1 MGKMLS
7 LIRTDLNTTFGLSSI
22 AYSFKNKKNRWQ
34 IIVFS
39 IAMLSLLPSYFLLIK
54 SLDKAYDIYSRIG
67 QKSMFLLSGFLM
79 AQIIVFVFGL
89 LYVMSKYYFSG
100 DLAQLVPLPIKPSHI
115 LGSKFVTLMF
125 SEYLTSLPIILP
137 FIFIYGIK
145 DGEGVVYWIYSFLLV
160 AVLPVIPLVLSSIL
174 VMFFMKYTN
183 IGRRKDLVRILSS
196 VLFIVLIIYIQLK
209 INTVTQKALLQ
220 GDDFLINLVKDS
232 NLLVKNLGLG
242 FPPSMWA
249 ALSLASYSNITGLFY
264 LLIFIGA
271 GVLSFIIMIFLSESL
286 FFDGL
291 LGNIEVSASKGR
303 TGKKL
308 SIKSSTGQTKPYLA
322 LAKKEIIM
330 LFKTPIYLF
339 NSIGGVIVVPIIMV
353 MTTVSGGEESMK
365 SVINFIETKPEFVAL
380 VGIGFLTYM
389 GMLNSVGVT
398 TFSREGKN
406 FWIQRVLPIKI
417 KDQIIGRVLSSIA
430 IQVLGLIALLV
441 ALAFVIKLRIST
453 IILITLLG
461 LLGSIPMTQLGMV
474 IDITR
479 PLLTWTNPQQAMKQN
494 LNVLFGM
501 GLGTLYIGGI
511 AALIFNLINKTGV
524 DINLVFIILTI
535 IFVVSII
542 VLYYV
547 LKGLIKTQ
555 FEILE

>member
-1 MGKMLS
+1 MGKIIS
-7 LIRTDLNTTFGLSSI
+7 LVKTDFNTTFGLSSI
-22 AYSFKNKKNRWQ
+22 AHSFQNKKNRWQ

-39 IAMLSLLPSYFLLIK
+39 IAMLSLLPSYILLIR
-54 SLDKAYDIYSRIG
+54 SLDKAYDIYNQIG

-89 LYVMSKYYFSG
+89 LYVMSKYYFSS
-100 DLAQLVPLPIKPSHI
+100 DLAQLVPLPIKPSCI

-137 FIFIYGIK
+137 FIFIYGLRG
-145 DGEGVVYWIYSFLLV
+145 GEGVIYWIYSFLLV
-160 AVLPVIPLVLSSIL
+160 AMLPVIPLVLSSIL

-183 IGRRKDLVRILSS
+183 IGRRKNLIRTLSS

-249 ALSLASYSNITGLFY
+249 ALSLSNYVNITGLFY
-264 LLIFIGA
+264 LSIFIGA
-271 GVLSFIIMIFLSESL
+271 GVLSFIVMILLSESL

-308 SIKSSTGQTKPYLA
+308 SIKNSTGQTKPYLA

-339 NSIGGVIVVPIIMV
+339 NSIGGVIAVPIIMV
-353 MTTVSGGEESMK
+353 MSAVSGGEESME
-365 SVINFIETKPEFVAL
+365 SMIGFIETKPEFTAL
-380 VGIGFLTYM
+380 VGIGFITLM

-406 FWIQRVLPIKI
+406 LWIQRVLPIKTR
-417 KDQIIGRVLSSIA
+417 DQIIGRILSSIA
-430 IQVLGLIALLV
+430 IQVLGLVALLV
-441 ALAFVIKLRIST
+441 ALVFVIKLEVST
-453 IILITLLG
+453 VILIIVFG
-461 LLGSIPMTQLGMV
+461 ILGSIPMTQLGMI

-494 LNVLFGM
+494 LNVLLGM
-501 GLGTLYIGGI
+501 GLGFLYAGGI
-511 AALIFNLINKTGV
+511 GFLMFNLIGKIE
-524 DINLVFIILTI
+524 INLVFIILAA
-535 IFVVSII
+535 IFIVSTVI
-542 VLYYV
+542 LYYI
-547 LKGLIKTQ
+547 LERLISEQ